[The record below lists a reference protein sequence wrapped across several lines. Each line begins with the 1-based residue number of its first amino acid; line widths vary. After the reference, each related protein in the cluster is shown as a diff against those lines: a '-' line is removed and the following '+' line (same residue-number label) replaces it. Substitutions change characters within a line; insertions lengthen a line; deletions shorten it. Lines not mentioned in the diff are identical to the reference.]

1 MHRSSTTAYGPL
13 SDSWGGRPCLD
24 KKIIFV
30 NKGVFYVQFVSLS
43 IIIESLLWSLV
54 VNNMTPDQIMNDTF
68 GNGLDDLTFH
78 DSFIITGTFV
88 VYWHNNF
95 GPIIYVWVFLALAY
109 FKNPLLVQSE
119 YFLSSRVSK

>member
-1 MHRSSTTAYGPL
+1 MISY
-13 SDSWGGRPCLD
+13 
-24 KKIIFV
+24 
-30 NKGVFYVQFVSLS
+30 YV
-43 IIIESLLWSLV
+43 
-54 VNNMTPDQIMNDTF
+54 
-68 GNGLDDLTFH
+68 TFH

-119 YFLSSRVSK
+119 YFLSSRVSKWLVAPQKDFKSLKKENLFSDMKELFNLAWGF

>member
-1 MHRSSTTAYGPL
+1 MISYYA
-13 SDSWGGRPCLD
+13 
-24 KKIIFV
+24 
-30 NKGVFYVQFVSLS
+30 
-43 IIIESLLWSLV
+43 
-54 VNNMTPDQIMNDTF
+54 TF
-68 GNGLDDLTFH
+68 Q

-119 YFLSSRVSK
+119 FFFRVERVSSGWPLKGDFKSLKKETFFQI